1 MVNAIGAALMIFL
14 GVLVATGNLERIA
27 QQLSGIGFAGL

>member
-1 MVNAIGAALMIFL
+1 MILL

-27 QQLSGIGFAGL
+27 QQLSGIGFSGL